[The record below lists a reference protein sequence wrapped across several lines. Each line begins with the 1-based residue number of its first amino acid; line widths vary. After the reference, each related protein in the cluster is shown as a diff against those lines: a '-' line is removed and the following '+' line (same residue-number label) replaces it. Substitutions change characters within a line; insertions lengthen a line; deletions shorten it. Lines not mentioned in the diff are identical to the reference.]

1 MTVNRMDTIAQKAT
15 ASLTQW
21 PWVLILLVLGGALL
35 YIAYRYHYDKNL
47 NAALLD
53 KAVRKLPSPKTVLF
67 AYAILAAACSLLVF
81 AWNTQPGDM
90 KQRSCFTTESYLDLN
105 ADEQKQ
111 GISFIS

>member
-21 PWVLILLVLGGALL
+21 PWVLVLLVLGGALL

-67 AYAILAAACSLLVF
+67 AYAILAACLFSHGTHSQMTRNKGAVSRRKAIL
-81 AWNTQPGDM
+81 T
-90 KQRSCFTTESYLDLN
+90 
-105 ADEQKQ
+105 
-111 GISFIS
+111 

>member
-21 PWVLILLVLGGALL
+21 PWVLVLLVLGGALL
-35 YIAYRYHYDKNL
+35 YIAYRYRYDKNL

-67 AYAILAAACSLLVF
+67 AYAILAAACSLLVLRRK
-81 AWNTQPGDM
+81 AILT
-90 KQRSCFTTESYLDLN
+90 
-105 ADEQKQ
+105 
-111 GISFIS
+111 